1 MAIVKWSAPS
11 GWPTLRGWPQ
21 LLEDW
26 EWPETETGSGL
37 NVYETDNEVVVE
49 APVPGIPKDKIE
61 ITAEGGIVRIKG
73 EVEEK
78 EENEKG
84 KKYYRKEAR
93 RSFYYSTSVPSRGQ
107 WDKAEAEMED
117 GVIRVRVPKAE
128 EEKPKRIEIKTK

>member
-61 ITAEGGIVRIKG
+61 ITAERPPGELADRRTGRCRGETNRRPGG
-73 EVEEK
+73 
-78 EENEKG
+78 
-84 KKYYRKEAR
+84 
-93 RSFYYSTSVPSRGQ
+93 
-107 WDKAEAEMED
+107 
-117 GVIRVRVPKAE
+117 
-128 EEKPKRIEIKTK
+128 